1 MELEKLDSYVQRIQ
15 NGLFT
20 LCTKINSEYI
30 KKLKGINIW
39 KKFLGE
45 NIGRTLFGIN
55 YSNIFY
61 GSIA

>member
-1 MELEKLDSYVQRIQ
+1 MWKDEISIISQ
-15 NGLFT
+15 NIFQ
-20 LCTKINSEYI
+20 KN
-30 KKLKGINIW
+30 LKGIKIW

-45 NIGRTLFGIN
+45 NIGRTLFDIN